1 MHKLR
6 EMLVISILHTH
17 ARILSPLDNK
27 KVCFSSRS
35 TLSRL
40 LDVVDR
46 TLGNCRRGFLGVRH
60 LASLDRVVGVLA
72 GRRTLHHLAGVD
84 VRGRVRQAN
93 HFHRVLSGTIRIWG
107 FMLHDPHSSGF
118 HWNEGL

>member
-46 TLGNCRRGFLGVRH
+46 ALGNCRRGFLGVRH

-84 VRGRVRQAN
+84 VRGRVLGGIERGVFVKLVEKSKIN
-93 HFHRVLSGTIRIWG
+93 IIIVFVKVLKDLFS
-107 FMLHDPHSSGF
+107 
-118 HWNEGL
+118 N